1 MIAYAITDP
10 STLDFNT
17 LEDDLNHF
25 SSKATM
31 IVYRD
36 KQNSDYEKNAT
47 LFVEQAKGFEK
58 VLIHTDYNLAA
69 KLHTDGVHLK
79 STQLVDIK
87 KAKSLGLLVVVST
100 HTLNEAKSAELLG
113 ADMITFSPIF
123 TSPNKGKAVGIAKLK
138 NIISSVSIPVLALG
152 GIITQE
158 QIVSCAEVG
167 AKGFAS
173 IRYFERKLLNS
184 L

>member
-17 LEDDLNHF
+17 LEDDLKYF

-47 LFVEQAKGFEK
+47 LFLDQAKSFEK
-58 VLIHTDYNLAA
+58 VLIHTDYSLAA
-69 KLHTDGVHLK
+69 KLHADGVHLK
-79 STQLVDIK
+79 STQFSDIK
-87 KAKSLGLLVVVST
+87 KAKDLALFVVVST
-100 HTLNEAKSAELLG
+100 HTINEAKRAELLG
-113 ADMITFSPIF
+113 ADMITFSPVF
-123 TSPNKGKAVGIAKLK
+123 NTPNKGKAVGIDELR
-138 NIISSVSIPVLALG
+138 NIIASVSIPVLALG

-173 IRYFERKLLNS
+173 IRYFEGS